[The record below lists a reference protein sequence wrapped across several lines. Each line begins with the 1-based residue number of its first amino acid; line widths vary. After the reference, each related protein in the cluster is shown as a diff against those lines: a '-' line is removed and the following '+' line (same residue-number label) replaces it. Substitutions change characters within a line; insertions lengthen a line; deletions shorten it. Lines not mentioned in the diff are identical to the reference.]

1 MEDRPAKGLAATV
14 VAVDAW
20 DGLLDEI
27 QKMDWAGYAMWP
39 STQWYVP
46 SRVPEAFAAL
56 PSVRSRRESRAAYQ
70 QFMDALAHNHEGWV
84 YAAAAPGADLL
95 ARTARILE
103 GWARIT
109 SLEVLIDLTC
119 FAADVSFR
127 SPRGDLVR
135 LDTAIRE
142 AAGTLR
148 PDLEHWRAARPD
160 QVPTGPGWCSPEP
173 DNHRAFRDVASSAA
187 VLLETLQDNE
197 EALPPEM

>member
-1 MEDRPAKGLAATV
+1 MEDRPAKRLAATV
-14 VAVDAW
+14 VTVDAW
-20 DGLLDEI
+20 EGLLDEI
-27 QKMDWAGYAMWP
+27 QRMDWASYAMWP
-39 STQWYVP
+39 STEWYVP
-46 SRVPEAFAAL
+46 SRVPKAFAAL
-56 PSVRSRRESRAAYQ
+56 RRVHSHRGSRAAYQ

-119 FAADVSFR
+119 FAADASFR

-135 LDTAIRE
+135 LATAIRD
-142 AAGTLR
+142 AAAPLR
-148 PDLEHWRAARPD
+148 PDLERWRAARPD
-160 QVPTGPGWCSPEP
+160 QVPAGPGWCSPEP

-187 VLLETLQDNE
+187 VLLETLQDND
-197 EALPPEM
+197 EALLPEM